1 MNISR
6 IKKHIVLL
14 LIIIC
19 KKIKSFLRIMMEIEV
34 NPMNLMDFMKDMMV
48 VKIMVRLMRVIAGYT
63 QGKLN
68 KGKLNKE
75 VRK

>member
-14 LIIIC
+14 LITIS
-19 KKIKSFLRIMMEIEV
+19 KKIKLFLRIMMEIEV
-34 NPMNLMDFMKDMMV
+34 KTMNLMDFMKDMMAV
-48 VKIMVRLMRVIAGYT
+48 NIMMRLMRVKVGYT
-63 QGKLN
+63 QGKHN

-75 VRK
+75 AKK